1 MAMDCRCLLILVM
14 LSLLFPG
21 CGKRETRVEAGIREQ
36 VLYIGN
42 GAEPETLDPHLAS
55 GIPEYA
61 ILSALFEGLVTEHPQ
76 TLEPEPGAAK
86 RWEMSDDGKRYTFYL
101 REEGRWSNGDPVIA
115 ADFVFSFQR
124 ALSPELGARYA
135 YLLQVIRNARSY
147 CEGRITDFGEVGVHA
162 LDERTLV
169 VELGFRVPY
178 FLSLLSH
185 NICWPVHRRTVIGQV
200 GSDERRGDWTRPG
213 KLVGNGPFVL
223 TKWQVNQEVV
233 VTRNPYYWEAQHVR
247 LSAIHFSPI
256 DSAETEERAF
266 RGGMLHITNTLPL
279 SLVDSYRRDR
289 PRVVRFDP
297 YLGTYFIRLNTMVP
311 PLDNVHVRRALAL
324 AVDREA
330 ITRFVTRAG
339 QEPAGHFTP
348 PGVGSYEAESRQAFD
363 PARGR
368 ELLAQ
373 AGYAD
378 GAELPAIELTF
389 NTSESHRRIAEA
401 LQQMWKEHLGIEVRL
416 HNQEWK
422 SFLNSVENLDYSL
435 SRASWIGDYRDPS
448 TFLDIFTSE
457 SGNNRTGWKHA
468 NYDALVEAAQRT
480 APGKSRDAL
489 FQRAERLL
497 LDEAPII
504 PIYFYVR
511 SLLIHPSVRGW
522 HPNILDRHPYKYV
535 YLE

>member
-1 MAMDCRCLLILVM
+1 MAMDCRCLLILVI
-14 LSLLFPG
+14 LTLLLPG

-76 TLEPEPGAAK
+76 TLEPEPGAAM
-86 RWEMSDDGKRYTFYL
+86 RWEMSDEGRRYTFYL
-101 REEGRWSNGDPVIA
+101 REEGQWSNGDPVTA
-115 ADFVFSFQR
+115 ADFVFSFER

-147 CEGRITDFGEVGVHA
+147 YEGRITDFAEVGVRA

-169 VELGFRVPY
+169 IELAFRVPY

-185 NICWPVHRRTVIGQV
+185 NICWPVHRPTVIGQA

-233 VTRNPYYWEAQHVR
+233 VTRNPYYWEAEQVR

-279 SLVDSYRRDR
+279 SLIDSYRRDR

-297 YLGTYFIRLNTMVP
+297 YLGTYFIRLNTTVP

-348 PGVGSYEAESRQAFD
+348 PGAGSYKAESRQAFD
-363 PARGR
+363 PVRGR

-378 GAELPAIELTF
+378 GGELPAIELTF

-468 NYDALVEAAQRT
+468 NYDALVEAARRT
-480 APGKSRDAL
+480 APGKSRDGL

-511 SLLIHPSVRGW
+511 SLLIDPSVHGW